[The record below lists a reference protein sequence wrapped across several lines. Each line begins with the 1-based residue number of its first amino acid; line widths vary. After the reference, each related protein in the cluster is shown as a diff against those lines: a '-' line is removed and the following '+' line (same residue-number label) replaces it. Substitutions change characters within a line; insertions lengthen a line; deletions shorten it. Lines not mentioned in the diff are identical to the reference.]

1 MNSEPIGSSTSNIAA
16 SAFGEQQNSSI
27 SGVARVLLSG
37 GVISEA
43 KALEIIKKAASED
56 ISFVQALGLD
66 SKASSKKAALE
77 LAKCFDLPYVDL
89 ESVDAEAFPSE
100 KMFERKKIEE
110 LRVIPLYIRGQKLF
124 LATSDPTN
132 SDGLE
137 YFTHKSSGKR
147 KELVV
152 VDDYQIS
159 AYLSGA
165 NTGMDLEDASGD
177 LTVFDENQKDDDD
190 TGADDSDDSP
200 VVKLVNGILLTAIK
214 KGASD
219 IHFEPY
225 EKFYRVRF
233 RIDGALQEATRPPL
247 ALAKKIASRIKVISS
262 LNIAEKRVPQ
272 DGKMRQRLG
281 PSKFIDFRVST
292 LPVVGDYEKIVMR
305 ILDPSQSQMGIES
318 LGYEPKQ
325 KEALMEAIHRP
336 EGMVLVTGPTG
347 SGKTVSLY
355 TCLNI
360 LNTIDKN
367 ISTAEDPAEIQLPGI
382 NQVNVNPA
390 QGLTFASAL
399 KAFLR
404 QDPDVI
410 MVGEIRDE
418 ETAGIS
424 VKAATTGHLVLA
436 TLHTNSAP
444 KTISRL
450 VEIGV
455 KPYEIASSVNL
466 ITAQRLLRRLCSHCK
481 VKHAVQPDIL
491 SEAGLTEEDLS
502 GMNKDWTPY
511 AANPEGCD
519 QCNKGY
525 KRRVGIYEVMT
536 ISDEMRKLIAKNA
549 DSMALE
555 QQAQREGIKNLRQS
569 GLIKY
574 MQGLTSLDE
583 VLGTT

>member
-1 MNSEPIGSSTSNIAA
+1 M
-16 SAFGEQQNSSI
+16 
-27 SGVARVLLSG
+27 
-37 GVISEA
+37 
-43 KALEIIKKAASED
+43 
-56 ISFVQALGLD
+56 
-66 SKASSKKAALE
+66 E

-89 ESVDAEAFPSE
+89 DSIDTEAFPPE

-110 LRVIPLYIRGQKLF
+110 LRVIPLYIRGQKIF

-132 SDGLE
+132 SEGHE
-137 YFTHKSSGKR
+137 YFTHRATGKR

-152 VDDYQIS
+152 VDDSQIS
-159 AYLSGA
+159 AYFSGT
-165 NTGMDLEDASGD
+165 NSGMELEDASSD
-177 LTVFDENQKDDDD
+177 LAVFDDSKIADSEDSNDD
-190 TGADDSDDSP
+190 TDDSP
-200 VVKLVNGILLTAIK
+200 VVKLVAGILMTAIK

-247 ALAKKIASRIKVISS
+247 SLAKKIASRIKVISQ

-272 DGKMRQRLG
+272 DGKMRHRLG

-292 LPVVGDYEKIVMR
+292 LPVVGDFEKIVMR

-318 LGYEPKQ
+318 LGYEPEQ
-325 KEALMEAIHRP
+325 KTALMEAIHRP

-404 QDPDVI
+404 QDPDII

-424 VKAATTGHLVLA
+424 VKAATTGHLVMA

-466 ITAQRLLRRLCSHCK
+466 ITAQRLLRRLCKHCK
-481 VKHAVQPDIL
+481 IKHNVQPEVLIA
-491 SEAGLTEEDLS
+491 AGATKADVA
-502 GMNKDWTPY
+502 GMNKEWTPY
-511 AANPEGCD
+511 TANVDGCD

-525 KRRVGIYEVMT
+525 KGRVGIYEVMT
-536 ISDEMRKLIAKNA
+536 ISDDMRKLIAKNA

-555 QQAQREGIKNLRQS
+555 AQAQLEGIKNLRQS
-569 GLIKY
+569 GIVKY
-574 MQGLTSLDE
+574 MAGLTSLEE
-583 VLGTT
+583 VLGNTSM